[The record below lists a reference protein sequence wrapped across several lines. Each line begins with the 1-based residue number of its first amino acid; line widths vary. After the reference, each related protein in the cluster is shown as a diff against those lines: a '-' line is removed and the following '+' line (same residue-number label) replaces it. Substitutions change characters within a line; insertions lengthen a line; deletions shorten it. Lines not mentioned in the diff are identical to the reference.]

1 MVTMTAVY
9 SNLRTRFPNWADLK
23 AFLTSQE
30 GGSLRVVDPTPGQPF
45 AVIRSVKG
53 QDTSCPHAKD
63 FRSVVWDTERNLP
76 VCVAPRKAEEGG
88 PPTGIPLSVSE
99 CFDGCMVNAFVSG
112 GVLHLATRTCIGAD
126 NTFYG
131 GKTFAQMFD
140 EALGKSTWKT
150 REGVAA
156 TLGEGGFASFVVQ
169 HPAHRVVAKFSR
181 PTLQLIHTGTVDSAL
196 GLVAIHYSVEG
207 MVQKT
212 YGAEK
217 EVADLMERMQTQMG
231 WRWQGLCFVA
241 EDGRRW
247 RIRSHTYSMMRELR
261 GGEAKDVDRF
271 LRLRAEHKVSEYLKH
286 FSDDRTIFWGLE
298 QRLRAATRGILDAY
312 ADCHMAHAV
321 AFKDLPAAVK
331 PAVYMLHVKWLN
343 TLREGGHR
351 IRLEHAIEVVAALR
365 LFEQRRLVEADAYVR
380 CVAIQRAPTQPAA
393 AAAEHTEEGAAAGAA
408 AGASV

>member
-1 MVTMTAVY
+1 MSTRNTTVY
-9 SNLRTRFPNWADLK
+9 SELRTRFPTWPELK
-23 AFLTSQE
+23 AHLSSEE
-30 GGSLRVVDPTPGQPF
+30 GGSLRIVDPAPDQPF

-53 QDTSCPHAKD
+53 SGAACAHAKD
-63 FRSVVWDTERNLP
+63 FRSVVWDTEQNLP
-76 VCVAPRKAEEGG
+76 VCIAPRKAEEGG
-88 PPTGIPLSVSE
+88 PPVSTPLYVSE
-99 CFDGCMVNAFVSG
+99 CLDGCMVNAFVSG
-112 GVLHLATRTCIGAD
+112 GVLRLATRTCIGAD

-140 EALGKSTWKT
+140 EAVGKSSWKT

-156 TLGEGGFASFVVQ
+156 AIGEGGFASFVVQ
-169 HPAHRVVAKFSR
+169 HPAHRVVAKFVR
-181 PTLQLIHTGTVDSAL
+181 PSLHLIHTGTVDATT
-196 GLVAIHYSVEG
+196 GVVAIKYSVQG

-247 RIRSHTYSMMRELR
+247 RLRSPTYSMLRDLR

-286 FSDDRTIFWGLE
+286 FSDDRTTFWGLE
-298 QRLRAATRGILDAY
+298 QRLRAATRGVVDAY

-380 CVAIQRAPTQPAA
+380 CVAARRAPTQPAA

-408 AGASV
+408 GASV